1 MSERPLMGN
10 WVNKLREHRGVEKMD
25 ESKYAPRVLGYEV
38 VRELYGEGQIFF
50 YHKRNYSPVLITFD
64 PITEFIPVSEKFFI
78 PTVLITAYWLPRF
91 PLKHQPNSL
100 IICQTSIRAN

>member
-1 MSERPLMGN
+1 MITISISMRTLPKWEDREHHRSDDTVGRNVSDYCRPLRRGERTPLMGN

-50 YHKRNYSPVLITFD
+50 LS
-64 PITEFIPVSEKFFI
+64 
-78 PTVLITAYWLPRF
+78 
-91 PLKHQPNSL
+91 
-100 IICQTSIRAN
+100 